1 MLTLF
6 DNWGIINIESKESK
20 KIKIKGETKMKKNL
34 NEVLTVVA
42 EEQWQELYNNLGW
55 TYMEAIL
62 NQDGSIE
69 YRMEDNLSRD
79 EYEIVATLPLKTSY
93 WRDSLEEWEL
103 YDQENDTVKIDADQE
118 IINDFIEEHLKNAF
132 EER

>member
-1 MLTLF
+1 
-6 DNWGIINIESKESK
+6 
-20 KIKIKGETKMKKNL
+20 MKKNL
-34 NEVLTVVA
+34 NDVLEQVT

-55 TYMEAIL
+55 ADMEAVL
-62 NQDGSIE
+62 FEDGSIE

-79 EYEIVATLPLKTSY
+79 EDEIVATLPLKTSY

-103 YDQENDTVKIDADQE
+103 YDQENDTVKIDANQE

>member
-1 MLTLF
+1 MF
-6 DNWGIINIESKESK
+6 DTWGIINIESKESK
-20 KIKIKGETKMKKNL
+20 KIKGETKMKKNL
-34 NEVLTVVA
+34 NEVLTMVA

-69 YRMEDNLSRD
+69 YRIEDNLSRD
-79 EYEIVATLPLKTSY
+79 EDEIVATLQLKPSY
-93 WRDSLEEWEL
+93 WRDSLEEWDL
-103 YDQENDTVKIDADQE
+103 YDQEKDTVNTDADQE
-118 IINDFIEEHLKNAF
+118 KIDEFINEVLKNAF

>member
-1 MLTLF
+1 
-6 DNWGIINIESKESK
+6 
-20 KIKIKGETKMKKNL
+20 MKKNL
-34 NEVLTVVA
+34 NEVLTMVA

-69 YRMEDNLSRD
+69 YRIEDNLSRD
-79 EYEIVATLPLKTSY
+79 EDEIVATLQLKPSY
-93 WRDSLEEWEL
+93 WRDSLEEWDL
-103 YDQENDTVKIDADQE
+103 YDQEKDTVNTDADQE
-118 IINDFIEEHLKNAF
+118 KIDEFINEVLKNAF